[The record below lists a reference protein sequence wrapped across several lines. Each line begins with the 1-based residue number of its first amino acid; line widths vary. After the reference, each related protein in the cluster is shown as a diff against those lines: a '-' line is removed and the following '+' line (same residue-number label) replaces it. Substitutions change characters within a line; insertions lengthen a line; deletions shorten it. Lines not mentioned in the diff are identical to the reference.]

1 MREPKDHFQT
11 TALTEQAEE
20 APSGAN
26 EFQET
31 ELGPLPAHWKVVRLG
46 EVMYEVDKKSR
57 CVSIKP
63 EELYTTLVTRLYAR
77 GVAVKERIFGH
88 KIAAEQMYVVRE
100 GDFIFSKINIRK
112 GAFGIIS
119 STLDGAIVSAEHP
132 ILRPFDTLCLEY
144 LSFHLSLPETWE
156 RFKLEA
162 KGFSGKERVKPRE
175 FLSVYIPLP
184 PQEEQRAIARVLRAV
199 QQARDAT
206 QQVIDAAQ
214 QLKKSLMQRLFT
226 CGVNTPAFT
235 EGIEQNPSA
244 RGEFQETELGPLPA
258 HWKVV
263 RLGEVVQKTRQV
275 DPRKKPTESF
285 RYIDVSSIDNQSLR
299 IVGYLEF
306 LGSDAPSRAR
316 KLIAEGDVL
325 FATVRPYLKRIAKV
339 LPELSGELCSTA
351 FCVLRARS
359 DVIDS
364 DYLFYAVSTDEFVG
378 RVSERQRGSSYPA
391 VTDSDVLREPIPLP
405 PLEEQRAIASVLK
418 AVDAK
423 IAAER
428 ARRDAL
434 DALLQT
440 LLHDLMSGRR
450 RAILTP
456 EFTGDTGGERGRDSS
471 LRSE

>member
-235 EGIEQNPSA
+235 EGIEQNPSD
-244 RGEFQETELGPLPA
+244 GNEFQETELGSLPA

-263 RLGEVVQKTRQV
+263 RLGEVVEKMRSGGT
-275 DPRKKPTESF
+275 
-285 RYIDVSSIDNQSLR
+285 
-299 IVGYLEF
+299 
-306 LGSDAPSRAR
+306 PSRSNPAYWNGDIPFV
-316 KLIAEGDVL
+316 LIEDMTRCGLYLTQTKERITQAGIENSSAWIVPPGTLLLSMYATIGETAINAMPIATNQAILAIIPKPEFDVEYGAYLMKYHAE
-325 FATVRPYLKRIAKV
+325 RLKQHNIQ
-339 LPELSGELCSTA
+339 STQKNVNKGIVA
-351 FCVLRARS
+351 SL
-359 DVIDS
+359 
-364 DYLFYAVSTDEFVG
+364 T
-378 RVSERQRGSSYPA
+378 
-391 VTDSDVLREPIPLP
+391 IPLP

-434 DALLQT
+434 NDLLQT
-440 LLHDLMSGRR
+440 LLRDLMSGRR